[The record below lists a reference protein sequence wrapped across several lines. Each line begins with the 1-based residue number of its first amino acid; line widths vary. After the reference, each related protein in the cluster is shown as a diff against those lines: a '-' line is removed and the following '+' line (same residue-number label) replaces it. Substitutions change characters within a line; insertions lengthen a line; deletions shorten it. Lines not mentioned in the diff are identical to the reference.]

1 MRFSE
6 LMLRRELQDALEL
19 AVHGRHITPF
29 LAGDLKTV
37 ARSILI
43 RHGLDR
49 ARVEVKSAGPTG
61 FEVIVLLPPGPA
73 RVEQIVLR
81 LGADGW

>member
-6 LMLRRELQDALEL
+6 LMLRRELQSALEL
-19 AVHGRHITPF
+19 ATHGKHMTPF

-37 ARSILI
+37 ARSILL

-49 ARVEVKSAGPTG
+49 AQVHVSQAGPNG
-61 FEVIVLLPPGPA
+61 FSVTVVLPPGPA
-73 RVEQIVLR
+73 RVEQIVLHI
-81 LGADGW
+81 GQSW